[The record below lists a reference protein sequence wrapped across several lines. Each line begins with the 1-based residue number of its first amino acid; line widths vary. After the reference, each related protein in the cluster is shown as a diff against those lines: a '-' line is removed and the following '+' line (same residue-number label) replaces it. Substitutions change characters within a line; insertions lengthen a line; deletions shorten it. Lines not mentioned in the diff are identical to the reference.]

1 MLQKGHPGEAPC
13 MDRKTEIRK
22 KILSNRLT
30 PQDYSGFK
38 TNMKIVKKRYHPDL
52 TANFDLTESITQM
65 AEDNSSL
72 KGLAF
77 MLMIMLLFFQHELSR
92 GGVIFSIGVM
102 IFVIA
107 FSIWMN
113 ARNRNLP
120 FMAEL
125 RLMKLAWRLRAFLK
139 ALASKRKTT
148 YKAEKWRWRIR

>member
-1 MLQKGHPGEAPC
+1 

-22 KILSNRLT
+22 KILSNRFT
-30 PQDYSGFK
+30 PQDYSAFE

-52 TANFDLTESITQM
+52 TANLDLAESITQM
-65 AEDNSSL
+65 AEDSSSL

-77 MLMIMLLFFQHELSR
+77 MLMIMQLFFLHVLSR

-107 FSIWMN
+107 FPIWMN

-120 FMAEL
+120 FMTEL
-125 RLMKLAWRLRAFLK
+125 RLMKLAWRLRAILK
-139 ALASKRKTT
+139 ARAREQKATFKSKKR
-148 YKAEKWRWRIR
+148 RGRVR